1 MEGLE
6 LLDTAGG
13 YVKWNL
19 GKQFGSFLKKVCLNK
34 PALLSM
40 PGECHDTGAGGL
52 QSTGSQRVGHDLSD
66 LAHTHPKI
74 QSFHS
79 RIFTQEKRM
88 HTISPL
94 PKNLQVVNS
103 QRC

>member
-52 QSTGSQRVGHDLSD
+52 QSTGRKELD
-66 LAHTHPKI
+66 T
-74 QSFHS
+74 
-79 RIFTQEKRM
+79 T
-88 HTISPL
+88 
-94 PKNLQVVNS
+94 
-103 QRC
+103 